1 MRVRIA
7 AMALAVAVA
16 AIGGAADAQ
25 LFWFPPDFSGPPVT
39 GDEPGIVP
47 PIPGATPAEYRA
59 ALVWNMRAGL
69 NVAALQCQFAPALR
83 SVANYNALLAHHDKE
98 FDAAQAGL
106 LGYFK
111 KQMPKDLKGAQNA
124 FDQYSTRT
132 YNSFS
137 TLHAQLSFCQVAGT
151 IARAALATPKGGFQ
165 QLAIDRMRELRNS
178 LIPVG
183 DKLFAFSTPLVVQLP
198 DVIDPSCYKRD
209 GTLRTDRKALK
220 YCPRL

>member
-7 AMALAVAVA
+7 AMAAALAMA
-16 AIGGAADAQ
+16 ATGGAADAQ
-25 LFWFPPDFSGPPVT
+25 LFWSPPDFSGAPVT

-69 NVAALQCQFAPALR
+69 NVAALQCQFSPELR
-83 SVANYNALLAHHDKE
+83 SVTNYNALLAHHDKE
-98 FDAAQAGL
+98 FDTAQASL

-111 KQMPKDLKGAQNA
+111 KQMPKSLKDAQNA
-124 FDQYSTRT
+124 FDQYTTRT

-137 TLHAQLSFCQVAGT
+137 TLHAQLSFCQVSGT

-183 DKLFAFSTPLVVQLP
+183 DKLFNFSAPLIVRLP
-198 DVIDPSCYKRD
+198 DVANPSCYKSD
-209 GTLRTDRKALK
+209 GTLRTDRKAAR
-220 YCPRL
+220 YCPPA